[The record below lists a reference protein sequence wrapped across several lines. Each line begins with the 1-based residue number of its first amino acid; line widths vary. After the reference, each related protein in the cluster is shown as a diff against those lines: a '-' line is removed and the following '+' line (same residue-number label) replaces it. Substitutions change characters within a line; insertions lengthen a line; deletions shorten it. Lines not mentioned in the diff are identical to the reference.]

1 MKTRTH
7 TAIPILLGIKLLVPR
22 SVGLSHAYR
31 SILAPRRLDY
41 GWGRYPE
48 SHFYWL
54 FSGKISNY
62 RIRVCIYLFT
72 LSIIEEHNLII
83 SLINNLIILCEC
95 NQIAIRGQNNR
106 QNLILWLLIYYVHR
120 LSLNQ
125 AIPYSDN
132 QNIFWGNMLL
142 CLRCR

>member
-7 TAIPILLGIKLLVPR
+7 TAIQILLGIKLLVPR
-22 SVGLSHAYR
+22 GVGFSHAYQ
-31 SILAPRRLDY
+31 SILVPRRLDS

-83 SLINNLIILCEC
+83 SLINNLIVLCER
-95 NQIAIRGQNNR
+95 NQIAIGG
-106 QNLILWLLIYYVHR
+106 
-120 LSLNQ
+120 
-125 AIPYSDN
+125 
-132 QNIFWGNMLL
+132 QNIFWGNMIL
-142 CLRCR
+142 CLRCKFVHLPFLFSWWPPLQPFA